1 MNTEDPKSKELSL
14 EKRREIIKTIKQE
27 LKKTKKLEGEFK
39 SMILPN
45 AKSCKWE
52 KNHT

>member
-27 LKKTKKLEGEFK
+27 LKKKK
-39 SMILPN
+39 
-45 AKSCKWE
+45 
-52 KNHT
+52 KNWRVNSKA

>member
-27 LKKTKKLEGEFK
+27 LKKNKKTGGWIQKHDSTKCQV
-39 SMILPN
+39 M
-45 AKSCKWE
+45 
-52 KNHT
+52 